1 VRGARAPRTVDRGV
15 AFEVRAARPDERGE
29 VSALVREM
37 IPGVDADARLHW
49 LYERNPG
56 GTARTWIAYERGEAA
71 GCTSYFPFRLVLDG
85 APVLGA
91 LGGDGF
97 VRPRFRRRGLGGL
110 LHDAARRDM
119 HALGIGCM
127 YGAPGAMNVTPLK
140 HGGSREIGH
149 VARWARPLRA
159 TALGL
164 PSPLDPV
171 VSALLRPKRARAHLT
186 PMLRDDPRVDQIWRT
201 TAAEL
206 RLGAMRDA
214 AFYTWRFLDAP
225 AQRQRAYVIVRSGSA
240 GPRSDGQPIAACALE
255 PMHGGRTLR
264 VVDLVAS
271 SGAWPDALVAIA
283 RHAADTTARVLD
295 IKLLALDGRRRAM
308 WRAGFFERD
317 SKPFLVVIP
326 QRGDR
331 RFLDPTRW
339 FYGGADSDLDT
350 FA

>member
-1 VRGARAPRTVDRGV
+1 M

-49 LYERNPG
+49 LYEHNPG
-56 GTARTWIAYERGEAA
+56 GAARTWIAYERGEAA
-71 GCTSYFPFRLVLDG
+71 GCTSYFPFRLLLDG

-97 VRPRFRRRGLGGL
+97 VRPKFRRRGLGGL
-110 LHDAARRDM
+110 LHDAARREM
-119 HALGIGCM
+119 RSLGIGCM

-164 PSPLDPV
+164 PSPLDPIA
-171 VSALLRPKRARAHLT
+171 SALLKPRLSRARLT
-186 PMLRDDPRVDQIWRT
+186 PMVRDDARVDTIWR
-201 TAAEL
+201 AAAADL
-206 RLGAMRDA
+206 RLGAVRDA

-225 AQRQRAYVIVRSGSA
+225 AQRQLAFVIVRSGSA
-240 GPRSDGQPIAACALE
+240 GPRSTAVRRCGESIERDDQPIAACALE

-271 SGAWPDALVAIA
+271 PGAWPDALVAIA
-283 RHAADTTARVLD
+283 RHAADTAARVLD
-295 IKLLALDGRRRAM
+295 IKLLALDGRRRAL

-317 SKPFLVVIP
+317 RKPFLVVIP
-326 QRGDR
+326 RDGDR

>member
-1 VRGARAPRTVDRGV
+1 MG
-15 AFEVRAARPDERGE
+15 FEVRAARPDERGE
-29 VSALVREM
+29 VSALVQEM

-56 GTARTWIAYERGEAA
+56 GAARTWIAYERGEPA

-140 HGGSREIGH
+140 HGGSREIAH

-164 PSPLDPV
+164 SSPLDPI
-171 VSALLRPKRARAHLT
+171 VSALLRPRLARARLVAMTHA
-186 PMLRDDPRVDQIWRT
+186 DPRVDAIWR
-201 TAAEL
+201 AAAGAL
-206 RLGAMRDA
+206 RLGAVRDA
-214 AFYTWRFLDAP
+214 AFYTWRFLEAP
-225 AQRQRAYVIVRSGSA
+225 AQRQLAYVIVR
-240 GPRSDGQPIAACALE
+240 DDEPIAACALE

-271 SGAWPDALVAIA
+271 PGAWPDALVAIA

-326 QRGDR
+326 RGGDR